1 MSFLLYFL
9 YICAMEKFQVH
20 ILGCGSALP
29 TRHHLP
35 ASQVVSLRGKLF
47 MMDCGEGAQLQCRR
61 SHLKFANLNH
71 IFLSHLHGD
80 HCFGLI
86 GLISTFGLQNRTSD
100 LHIYGPVG
108 LQEALQPQLD
118 FFCTG
123 IPYRVV
129 MHEVSTKHSEVIFE
143 DRSVSV
149 TTIPLKHRVPCCG
162 YLFREVQSLPHIRRD
177 MIDFL
182 KIPHYAINSIKEGAG
197 WTTEEGKFFPHER
210 LVTPAKRARSYAYLS
225 DTTYLPQNAEL
236 VKGVD
241 LLFHESTF
249 LDRDKSFAKQTFHS
263 TTKQAA
269 EFAKMADVGRLM
281 LGHYS
286 SRYDDDN
293 LFLEEAKEIF
303 PNTILAN
310 EGLVVEV

>member
-1 MSFLLYFL
+1 
-9 YICAMEKFQVH
+9 MEKFQVH

-35 ASQVVSLRGKLF
+35 SSQVVSLRGKLF
-47 MMDCGEGAQLQCRR
+47 MVDCGEGTQLQCRK

-80 HCFGLI
+80 HCFGLV
-86 GLISTFGLQNRTSD
+86 GLISTFGLQGRTSD
-100 LHIYGPVG
+100 LHVYGPVG
-108 LQEALQPQLD
+108 LKAAMQPQLD
-118 FFCTG
+118 FFCQG
-123 IPYRVV
+123 IPYTVV
-129 MHEVSTKHSEVIFE
+129 MHEVSTKQSEVVFA

-162 YLFREVQSLPHIRRD
+162 YLFREAQSLPHIKRD
-177 MIDFL
+177 MIDYL
-182 KIPHYAINSIKEGAG
+182 KIPHYAINNIKEGEG
-197 WTTEEGKFFPHER
+197 WTTEDGKFFAHER
-210 LVTPAKRARSYAYLS
+210 LVTPAEPARAYAYLS
-225 DTTYLPQNAEL
+225 DTIYLPENAKL

-249 LDRDKSFAKQTFHS
+249 LDKDKTRAKQTFHS
-263 TTKQAA
+263 TAKQAA
-269 EFAKMADVGRLM
+269 EFAKAAEVKRLL

-293 LFLEEAKEIF
+293 LFLEEAQSVF
-303 PNTILAN
+303 PNALLAD
-310 EGLVVEV
+310 EGLILEL